1 MNSLGR
7 ARPAAVGMTIICGA
21 RVRTC
26 RVEEIKVGGN
36 SFSFFFGLRG
46 FFSFLFAE
54 SVLPATAARRRRH
67 GTSRPFYPY
76 SGRTVPMPV
85 ANFTRTVLL
94 LLLDG
99 DATLTNY

>member
-54 SVLPATAARRRRH
+54 SVLPATAAR
-67 GTSRPFYPY
+67 GTSARLDH
-76 SGRTVPMPV
+76 
-85 ANFTRTVLL
+85 FTRILVALWQTLPVLL